1 MVFTI
6 FSCLFVK
13 EIQNEVSA
21 GFYESLTLLIEKFL
35 PVTLFR
41 ELVPAF

>member
-1 MVFTI
+1 MSAYGFQ
-6 FSCLFVK
+6 FSSCLFVK
-13 EIQNEVSA
+13 ENQNEVSA
-21 GFYESLTLLIEKFL
+21 GFYEIVKFL

>member
-1 MVFTI
+1 MVFPI

-13 EIQNEVSA
+13 EIQNEVSDH
-21 GFYESLTLLIEKFL
+21 LLIVKFL